1 MRKKYLKYFFL
12 LILIALKSNFAF
24 AAKESILVSSMTVDF
39 LPVSEYELKAVF
51 LYNLGHFVS
60 WPPQSINNGYF
71 LICVLGK
78 DPFQGMLELATSGK
92 QLHNQPVKLR
102 YLKRVEEGLDCQIV
116 FISQSE
122 EQSLSSILLTLEKYP
137 ILTVSDMN
145 YFLNEGGMVR
155 FLIHDD
161 RVRLQINKTNAKK
174 VNLMI
179 SSRLLALADVF
190 K

>member
-1 MRKKYLKYFFL
+1 M
-12 LILIALKSNFAF
+12 AE
-24 AAKESILVSSMTVDF
+24 AAKKVSMPIDF
-39 LPVSEYELKAVF
+39 LPVQEYELKAVF

-78 DPFQGMLELATSGK
+78 DPFQGSLEFATAGK
-92 QLHNQPVKLR
+92 QLYNQSVKLR

-122 EQSLSSILLTLEKYP
+122 EPFVSSVIPTLEKYP
-137 ILTVSDMN
+137 ILTVSDMPN
-145 YFLNEGGMVR
+145 FLNEGGMVR
-155 FLIHDD
+155 FVIQDD
-161 RVRLQINKTNAKK
+161 KVKLHINKTNTKK
-174 VNLMI
+174 SNLNI
-179 SSRLLALADVF
+179 SARLSAVAEIF